1 MDMAQLSNTLLQIF
15 YIMIGLYM
23 GLTMVFTIKDK
34 NHKTRIGTALFW
46 GILSAVFMFGDY
58 IPSQIVGAL
67 VIVIAVLSATKQIN
81 IGTLKQL
88 DETFATLKAEKLG
101 LKIFIPS
108 LSIAIIAMLIASFTD
123 FSGTVAIG
131 ISSTL
136 TLVLTFVITKAKPK
150 EFLEDSNRMYQSMG
164 SFVILP
170 QLLASLGVLFTAAGV
185 GDKISAIISG
195 VIPTGNVLV
204 GVIAYCVG
212 MAVFTAIMG
221 NAFAAFSVITV
232 GVGLPFVFAQGGD
245 PVVCSV
251 LALTAGY
258 CGTLLTPMAANF
270 NILPAALLEL
280 KDKNAV
286 IKAQAPIAIILL
298 VTHIQ
303 EDGQAAYFSNL
314 PVKAMVKHMN
324 DNNIP
329 ATLSNTAG
337 TFVCNHVMYGIL
349 YMIDKKYPNIKGG
362 FIHIPYMTSQVMDK
376 KNTPFMS
383 LDEIVIGLEL
393 ALEACT
399 LYNEDIKTIGGE
411 IC

>member
-1 MDMAQLSNTLLQIF
+1 MNMEQLSNTLLQIF
-15 YIMIGLYM
+15 YIMLGLYM
-23 GLTMVFTIKDK
+23 GITMVFTLKDE

-46 GILSAVFMFGDY
+46 GILSVTFIFGDY
-58 IPSQIVGAL
+58 IPSQIVGAF
-67 VIVIAVLSATKQIN
+67 VIVIAILSATKQIN

-108 LSIAIIAMLIASFTD
+108 LSIAVIAMLIASFTTLP
-123 FSGTVAIG
+123 GTVAIG
-131 ISSTL
+131 ISSTT
-136 TLVLTFVITKAKPK
+136 TLILTFIITKAKPK
-150 EFLEDSNRMYQSMG
+150 ELLEDSNRMYQSMG

-185 GDKISAIISG
+185 GDKISDIISG
-195 VIPTGNVLV
+195 VIPTGNILV

-270 NILPAALLEL
+270 NVLPAAILEL

-286 IKAQAPIAIILL
+286 IKAQVPISIALL
-298 VTHIQ
+298 V
-303 EDGQAAYFSNL
+303 
-314 PVKAMVKHMN
+314 
-324 DNNIP
+324 
-329 ATLSNTAG
+329 
-337 TFVCNHVMYGIL
+337 
-349 YMIDKKYPNIKGG
+349 
-362 FIHIPYMTSQVMDK
+362 IHIFLMY
-376 KNTPFMS
+376 
-383 LDEIVIGLEL
+383 
-393 ALEACT
+393 T
-399 LYNEDIKTIGGE
+399 LGF
-411 IC
+411 

>member
-1 MDMAQLSNTLLQIF
+1 MNMEQLSNTLLQIF
-15 YIMIGLYM
+15 YIMLGLYM
-23 GLTMVFTIKDK
+23 GITMVFTLKDE

-46 GILSAVFMFGDY
+46 GILSVTFIFGDY
-58 IPSQIVGAL
+58 IPSQIVGAF
-67 VIVIAVLSATKQIN
+67 VIVIAILSATKQIN

-108 LSIAIIAMLIASFTD
+108 LSIAVIAMLIASFTTLP
-123 FSGTVAIG
+123 GTVAIG
-131 ISSTL
+131 ISSTV
-136 TLVLTFVITKAKPK
+136 TLILTFIITKAKPK
-150 EFLEDSNRMYQSMG
+150 ELLEDSNRMYQSMG

-185 GDKISAIISG
+185 GDKISDIISG
-195 VIPTGNVLV
+195 VIPTGNILV

-270 NILPAALLEL
+270 NVLPAAILEL

-286 IKAQAPIAIILL
+286 IKAQVPIAIILL
-298 VTHIQ
+298 V
-303 EDGQAAYFSNL
+303 
-314 PVKAMVKHMN
+314 
-324 DNNIP
+324 
-329 ATLSNTAG
+329 
-337 TFVCNHVMYGIL
+337 
-349 YMIDKKYPNIKGG
+349 
-362 FIHIPYMTSQVMDK
+362 IHIFLMY
-376 KNTPFMS
+376 
-383 LDEIVIGLEL
+383 
-393 ALEACT
+393 T
-399 LYNEDIKTIGGE
+399 LGF
-411 IC
+411 

>member
-23 GLTMVFTIKDK
+23 GLTMVFTLKDK

-170 QLLASLGVLFTAAGV
+170 QVLASLGVLFTAAGV

-298 VTHIQ
+298 VTHIFLM
-303 EDGQAAYFSNL
+303 Y
-314 PVKAMVKHMN
+314 
-324 DNNIP
+324 
-329 ATLSNTAG
+329 TL
-337 TFVCNHVMYGIL
+337 
-349 YMIDKKYPNIKGG
+349 G
-362 FIHIPYMTSQVMDK
+362 F
-376 KNTPFMS
+376 
-383 LDEIVIGLEL
+383 
-393 ALEACT
+393 
-399 LYNEDIKTIGGE
+399 
-411 IC
+411 

>member
-46 GILSAVFMFGDY
+46 GIFSAVFMFGDY

-298 VTHIQ
+298 VTHIFLM
-303 EDGQAAYFSNL
+303 Y
-314 PVKAMVKHMN
+314 
-324 DNNIP
+324 
-329 ATLSNTAG
+329 TL
-337 TFVCNHVMYGIL
+337 
-349 YMIDKKYPNIKGG
+349 G
-362 FIHIPYMTSQVMDK
+362 F
-376 KNTPFMS
+376 
-383 LDEIVIGLEL
+383 
-393 ALEACT
+393 
-399 LYNEDIKTIGGE
+399 
-411 IC
+411 

>member
-1 MDMAQLSNTLLQIF
+1 MNIAQLSNTLLKIF

-23 GLTMVFTIKDK
+23 GITMVFTLKDK

-67 VIVIAVLSATKQIN
+67 VVVIAILSATKQIN
-81 IGTLKQL
+81 VGTLKQL
-88 DETFATLKAEKLG
+88 DETFVNLKAEKLG

-150 EFLEDSNRMYQSMG
+150 ELLEDSSRMYQSMG

-185 GDKISAIISG
+185 GTKISSLISG
-195 VIPTGNVLV
+195 VIPTGNVLI
-204 GVIAYCVG
+204 GVTAYCVG

-232 GVGLPFVFAQGGD
+232 GIGLPFVFSQGGN
-245 PVVCSV
+245 PVVCST

-270 NILPAALLEL
+270 NMLPAALLEL

-298 VTHIQ
+298 VVHIVLM
-303 EDGQAAYFSNL
+303 Y
-314 PVKAMVKHMN
+314 
-324 DNNIP
+324 
-329 ATLSNTAG
+329 TL
-337 TFVCNHVMYGIL
+337 
-349 YMIDKKYPNIKGG
+349 G
-362 FIHIPYMTSQVMDK
+362 F
-376 KNTPFMS
+376 
-383 LDEIVIGLEL
+383 
-393 ALEACT
+393 
-399 LYNEDIKTIGGE
+399 
-411 IC
+411 

>member
-23 GLTMVFTIKDK
+23 GLTMVFTLKDK

-150 EFLEDSNRMYQSMG
+150 EFLDDSNRMYQSMG

-298 VTHIQ
+298 VTHIFLM
-303 EDGQAAYFSNL
+303 Y
-314 PVKAMVKHMN
+314 
-324 DNNIP
+324 
-329 ATLSNTAG
+329 TL
-337 TFVCNHVMYGIL
+337 
-349 YMIDKKYPNIKGG
+349 G
-362 FIHIPYMTSQVMDK
+362 F
-376 KNTPFMS
+376 
-383 LDEIVIGLEL
+383 
-393 ALEACT
+393 
-399 LYNEDIKTIGGE
+399 
-411 IC
+411 

>member
-212 MAVFTAIMG
+212 MAVFRAIMG

-298 VTHIQ
+298 VTHIFLM
-303 EDGQAAYFSNL
+303 Y
-314 PVKAMVKHMN
+314 
-324 DNNIP
+324 
-329 ATLSNTAG
+329 TL
-337 TFVCNHVMYGIL
+337 
-349 YMIDKKYPNIKGG
+349 G
-362 FIHIPYMTSQVMDK
+362 F
-376 KNTPFMS
+376 
-383 LDEIVIGLEL
+383 
-393 ALEACT
+393 
-399 LYNEDIKTIGGE
+399 
-411 IC
+411 

>member
-34 NHKTRIGTALFW
+34 NHKTRIGTSLFW
-46 GILSAVFMFGDY
+46 GILSVVFMFGDY

-88 DETFATLKAEKLG
+88 DETFATLKVEKLG

-270 NILPAALLEL
+270 NMLPAALLEL

-298 VTHIQ
+298 VTHIFLM
-303 EDGQAAYFSNL
+303 Y
-314 PVKAMVKHMN
+314 
-324 DNNIP
+324 
-329 ATLSNTAG
+329 TL
-337 TFVCNHVMYGIL
+337 
-349 YMIDKKYPNIKGG
+349 G
-362 FIHIPYMTSQVMDK
+362 F
-376 KNTPFMS
+376 
-383 LDEIVIGLEL
+383 
-393 ALEACT
+393 
-399 LYNEDIKTIGGE
+399 
-411 IC
+411 

>member
-1 MDMAQLSNTLLQIF
+1 MNMEQLSNTLLQIF
-15 YIMIGLYM
+15 YIMLGLYM
-23 GLTMVFTIKDK
+23 GITMVFTLKDE

-46 GILSAVFMFGDY
+46 GILSVTFIFGDY
-58 IPSQIVGAL
+58 IPSQIVGAF
-67 VIVIAVLSATKQIN
+67 VIVIAILSATKQIN

-108 LSIAIIAMLIASFTD
+108 LSIAAIAMLIASFTTLP
-123 FSGTVAIG
+123 GTVAIG
-131 ISSTL
+131 ISSTT
-136 TLVLTFVITKAKPK
+136 TLILTFIITKAKPK
-150 EFLEDSNRMYQSMG
+150 ELLEDSNRMYQSMG

-185 GDKISAIISG
+185 GDKISDIISG
-195 VIPTGNVLV
+195 VIPTGNILV

-270 NILPAALLEL
+270 NVLPAAILEL

-286 IKAQAPIAIILL
+286 IKAQVPISIALL
-298 VTHIQ
+298 V
-303 EDGQAAYFSNL
+303 
-314 PVKAMVKHMN
+314 
-324 DNNIP
+324 
-329 ATLSNTAG
+329 
-337 TFVCNHVMYGIL
+337 
-349 YMIDKKYPNIKGG
+349 
-362 FIHIPYMTSQVMDK
+362 IHIFLMY
-376 KNTPFMS
+376 
-383 LDEIVIGLEL
+383 
-393 ALEACT
+393 T
-399 LYNEDIKTIGGE
+399 LGF
-411 IC
+411 

>member
-1 MDMAQLSNTLLQIF
+1 MNIAQLSNTLLKIF

-23 GLTMVFTIKDK
+23 GITMVFTLKDK

-67 VIVIAVLSATKQIN
+67 VIVIAILSATKQIN
-81 IGTLKQL
+81 VGTLKQL
-88 DETFATLKAEKLG
+88 DETFVNLKAEKLG

-150 EFLEDSNRMYQSMG
+150 ELLEDSSRMYQSMG

-185 GDKISAIISG
+185 GTKISSLISG
-195 VIPTGNVLV
+195 VIPTGNVLI
-204 GVIAYCVG
+204 GVTAYCVG

-232 GVGLPFVFAQGGD
+232 GIGLPFVFSQGGN
-245 PVVCSV
+245 PVVCST

-270 NILPAALLEL
+270 NMLPAALLEL

-298 VTHIQ
+298 V
-303 EDGQAAYFSNL
+303 
-314 PVKAMVKHMN
+314 
-324 DNNIP
+324 
-329 ATLSNTAG
+329 
-337 TFVCNHVMYGIL
+337 
-349 YMIDKKYPNIKGG
+349 
-362 FIHIPYMTSQVMDK
+362 IHIVLMY
-376 KNTPFMS
+376 
-383 LDEIVIGLEL
+383 
-393 ALEACT
+393 T
-399 LYNEDIKTIGGE
+399 LGF
-411 IC
+411 

>member
-23 GLTMVFTIKDK
+23 GLTMVFTLKDK

-131 ISSTL
+131 ISSKL

-298 VTHIQ
+298 VTHIFLM
-303 EDGQAAYFSNL
+303 Y
-314 PVKAMVKHMN
+314 
-324 DNNIP
+324 
-329 ATLSNTAG
+329 TL
-337 TFVCNHVMYGIL
+337 
-349 YMIDKKYPNIKGG
+349 G
-362 FIHIPYMTSQVMDK
+362 F
-376 KNTPFMS
+376 
-383 LDEIVIGLEL
+383 
-393 ALEACT
+393 
-399 LYNEDIKTIGGE
+399 
-411 IC
+411 

>member
-23 GLTMVFTIKDK
+23 GLTMVFTLKDK
-34 NHKTRIGTALFW
+34 NHKTRIGTSLFW

-298 VTHIQ
+298 VTHIFLM
-303 EDGQAAYFSNL
+303 Y
-314 PVKAMVKHMN
+314 
-324 DNNIP
+324 
-329 ATLSNTAG
+329 TL
-337 TFVCNHVMYGIL
+337 
-349 YMIDKKYPNIKGG
+349 G
-362 FIHIPYMTSQVMDK
+362 F
-376 KNTPFMS
+376 
-383 LDEIVIGLEL
+383 
-393 ALEACT
+393 
-399 LYNEDIKTIGGE
+399 
-411 IC
+411 